1 MFIHT
6 CISAPKRFAK
16 FGWETRTFCHK
27 KWKRR
32 LPKSSQTDY
41 STLEKDQD
49 GTRYKTW
56 LFKSDIPKCHMRHC
70 NVRVISITN
79 AFPSQGS
86 TSQASEAL
94 LWTSNVFWNL
104 KAPSVT
110 AVHLDMHYRWVSYM
124 FRLPVTQDND
134 YMRMVST
141 YPTIREAREYALCTF
156 SNCVHCIYWSPV
168 WIEYLVSVHNQKT
181 CYVYLAPVYIEY
193 RICVHNQNTWS
204 VYLAPVYIE

>member
-1 MFIHT
+1 
-6 CISAPKRFAK
+6 
-16 FGWETRTFCHK
+16 
-27 KWKRR
+27 
-32 LPKSSQTDY
+32 
-41 STLEKDQD
+41 
-49 GTRYKTW
+49 
-56 LFKSDIPKCHMRHC
+56 MRHC

-94 LWTSNVFWNL
+94 LWASNVFWNL

-124 FRLPVTQDND
+124 FRVPVTQDND

-168 WIEYLVSVHNQKT
+168 WIEYLVSVHNQNT

-204 VYLAPVYIE
+204 VYLAPVYIEYRICVHNPNTWSVWIEHLCTLSTCVHWGYECTYSEMCTYSAYILRTPDLCK